1 MLRVIR
7 ALVLCSVLVAP
18 PATAALTNL
27 TSLFVFGD
35 SLSDGGNSGL
45 LTQAA
50 AGFTFPPPPY
60 APGQYSNGQVAV
72 QYLWDLYNPGAPDAF
87 RPSLAGGTNYAL
99 GGATTGTVN
108 FNTVSPNVPTALQ
121 PVFANLGA
129 ATQLQQFMSAP
140 PAFNPSSSLFVVWL
154 TPNDVFYTLQTGE
167 SSGVVLPGMPEAP
180 DVVTNAITNIAAIIQ
195 TLTAAGAQRFLVPNM
210 PDLALTPA
218 FRENP
223 AAPLLTGLT
232 AAFNNGLAPILDAL
246 DATLPIEIVQFNT
259 AAAVANI
266 VNNPS
271 AFDLTN
277 VTESCVAN
285 LLNGRCDPDT
295 WFFWDDVHP
304 TTRAHQI
311 LGLQFAQAVPEPAPL
326 ALLAIA
332 LAVLGFIRRRHD
344 GGVKP

>member
-7 ALVLCSVLVAP
+7 GLVLCSVLVAA
-18 PATAALTNL
+18 PATAGLTSL
-27 TSLFVFGD
+27 SSLFVFGD
-35 SLSDGGNSGL
+35 SLSDAGNSGL
-45 LTQAA
+45 LTQSV
-50 AGFTFPPPPY
+50 AGFTFPPSPY

-72 QYLWDLYNPGAPDAF
+72 QYLRDLYNPGAPDAF

-108 FNTVSPNVPTALQ
+108 FNAVSPNVPTGLQ
-121 PVFANLGA
+121 PVFTNLGA

-140 PAFNPSSSLFVVWL
+140 PAFNPASSLFVVWL
-154 TPNDVFYTLQTGE
+154 TPNDVFYPLQTGGG
-167 SSGVVLPGMPEAP
+167 SSGVVLPGMLAGP

-195 TLTAAGAQRFLVPNM
+195 TLAAAGAQHFLVPNL

-218 FRENP
+218 LRETA
-223 AAPLLTGLT
+223 AAPLITGLT
-232 AAFNNGLAPILDAL
+232 DAFNDALAPVLDAL

-266 VNNPS
+266 VSNPGN
-271 AFDLTN
+271 FDLTN

-285 LLNGRCDPDT
+285 LLNGRCDPNT

-304 TTRAHQI
+304 TTRVHEI
-311 LGLQFAQAVPEPAPL
+311 LGLQFAQAVPEPATL
-326 ALLAIA
+326 VLLAFA
-332 LAVLGFIRRRHD
+332 LAALGFIRRR
-344 GGVKP
+344 VT